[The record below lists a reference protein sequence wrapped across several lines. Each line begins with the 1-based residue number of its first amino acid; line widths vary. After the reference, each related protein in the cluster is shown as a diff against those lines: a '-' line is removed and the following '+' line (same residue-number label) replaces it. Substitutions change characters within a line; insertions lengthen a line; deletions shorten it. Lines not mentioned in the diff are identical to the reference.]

1 MSNNNSV
8 NNDHGFI
15 GTGTPY
21 FYPDDGSPVFFFG
34 NPIACKISTSSDEKV
49 RTSRRKGDA
58 GSSLDSRT
66 TPKPAQVTIS
76 TDTFQPKTWA
86 MAMMGTA
93 GKVTVAVQA
102 VTDEAA
108 VAVLDGY
115 HQLAHADIDAA
126 TFIVKKGATPI
137 DASAY
142 ELIPSMGLLQITDET
157 AAAANEALTV
167 SYSTKLVTKTVI
179 EGAKVTSFR
188 GKVVVDGKND
198 VTGDDA
204 KLTIHNVSLAV
215 NGDFDWFSDDY
226 NAIEMVGT
234 ASVGKNGESPYS
246 VDLYDPTIV

>member
-34 NPIACKISTSSDEKV
+34 NPISCKISTSSDEKV
-49 RTSRRKGDA
+49 RKSRRKGDA
-58 GSSLDSRT
+58 GASLDSRT
-66 TPKPAQVTIS
+66 TPNPAQVTIS

-86 MAMMGTA
+86 MAMMGQA
-93 GKVTVAVQA
+93 GKVTVASQT
-102 VTDEAA
+102 VTAEAA
-108 VAVLDGY
+108 TAVFDGY
-115 HQLAHADIDAA
+115 HQLAHSDVDPS
-126 TFIVKKGATPI
+126 TVVVKKDDVAL
-137 DASAY
+137 DSAAY
-142 ELIPSMGLLQITDET
+142 TVNGSMGLLQIIDTEV
-157 AAAANEALTV
+157 AAEGDALAVDYQTRQ
-167 SYSTKLVTKTVI
+167 VTKTVI
-179 EGAKVTSFR
+179 EGAKVSSFK
-188 GKVVVDGKND
+188 GKIIVDGTND

-234 ASVGKNGESPYS
+234 ASVGKGGESPYK
-246 VDLYDPTIV
+246 VDLYES

>member
-49 RTSRRKGDA
+49 RTSRRKSDA

-93 GKVTVAVQA
+93 GKVTIAVQT
-102 VTDEAA
+102 VTGEAA

-115 HQLAHADIDAA
+115 HQLAHADINAS
-126 TFIVKKGATPI
+126 TLVVKKGI
-137 DASAY
+137 VELDASAY
-142 ELIPSMGLLQITDET
+142 TLNASMGLLQITDET
-157 AAAANEALTV
+157 AATAADALTV
-167 SYSTKLVTKTVI
+167 SYATRQVTKTVI
-179 EGAKVTSFR
+179 EGAKVTSFK
-188 GKVVVDGKND
+188 GKIIIDGKND

-234 ASVGKNGESPYS
+234 ASVGKTGESPYK
-246 VDLYDPTIV
+246 VDLYDPAVV